1 MPHHQQGISSQILQK
16 TSYELLTDKKPNVS
30 YFKVFDAKCWI
41 RDPHHNSKF
50 APKAHE
56 GFILGYGKDSHTYRV
71 FNTYHHKFVETVDVR
86 FDETNGLQREHL
98 PPVLD
103 EISPKES
110 IKFKA
115 TEDVIPTEE
124 SAEEIIPER

>member
-1 MPHHQQGISSQILQK
+1 MFEPQGSAG
-16 TSYELLTDKKPNVS
+16 TRNPT
-30 YFKVFDAKCWI
+30 
-41 RDPHHNSKF
+41 
-50 APKAHE
+50 
-56 GFILGYGKDSHTYRV
+56 RV
-71 FNTYHHKFVETVDVR
+71 FNTYHHKVVETVDVR

-103 EISPKES
+103 EMSPEES

-124 SAEEIIPER
+124 SAEEVIPNREENHTGAAEETGLDEIAGPKQNR